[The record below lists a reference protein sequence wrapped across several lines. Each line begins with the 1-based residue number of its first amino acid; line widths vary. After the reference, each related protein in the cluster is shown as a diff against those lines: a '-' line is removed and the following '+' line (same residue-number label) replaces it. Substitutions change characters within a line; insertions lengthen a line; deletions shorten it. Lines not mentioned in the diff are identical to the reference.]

1 MPRSF
6 VYVQISKRI
15 RFQYVTLPF
24 FLHYCCD
31 CIRNK
36 KERTRPSVSK
46 NTGEVNI
53 FVARAFKGRDRFLS
67 YYYGAYFR
75 LFSNDQII
83 TEYYFFIFLV
93 CCKR

>member
-15 RFQYVTLPF
+15 RFQCFTLPF

-53 FVARAFKGRDRFLS
+53 FVARALKGRKGFLS
-67 YYYGAYFR
+67 YYYGTYFH
-75 LFSNDQII
+75 LFSNQII
-83 TEYYFFIFLV
+83 TKYYYLIVLV
-93 CCKR
+93 CCNR